1 MKKQKKGEKMCKS
14 CGCETAGKKIQYKC
28 DCPEEECNCG
38 IIEFDEEPKAIPYC
52 CGVPMKRI
60 K

>member
-1 MKKQKKGEKMCKS
+1 MCKS
-14 CGCETAGKKIQYKC
+14 CRIADKPVQYECQCEDQ
-28 DCPEEECNCG
+28 ECTCG
-38 IIEFDEEPKAIPYC
+38 IVEFDEEPKVTPYC

>member
-1 MKKQKKGEKMCKS
+1 MCKN
-14 CGCETAGKKIQYKC
+14 CGCKDAGKKVQYECICK
-28 DCPEEECNCG
+28 DEECSCS
-38 IIEFDEEPKAIPYC
+38 IIEFDEKPTSIPYC

>member
-1 MKKQKKGEKMCKS
+1 MRKT
-14 CGCETAGKKIQYKC
+14 CGCETGGKPIHYKC
-28 DCPEEECNCG
+28 DCQDESCSCDS
-38 IIEFDEEPKAIPYC
+38 IIEFDELPMVTPYC